1 MYKIIQN
8 KLPLPIKHTFIK
20 NQGLHNHNT
29 RHSQNVHI
37 RHRTKMAS
45 NQFIYKGPEIRLSIP
60 ADIQTSNTL
69 KQFKY
74 KFQKYLQQAN
84 LLPSYT
90 QMV

>member
-1 MYKIIQN
+1 
-8 KLPLPIKHTFIK
+8 
-20 NQGLHNHNT
+20 
-29 RHSQNVHI
+29 
-37 RHRTKMAS
+37 MAA
-45 NQFIYKGPEIRLSIP
+45 NQFIYKGPEIWLSIP

-74 KFQKYLQQAN
+74 QFKKYLQAD